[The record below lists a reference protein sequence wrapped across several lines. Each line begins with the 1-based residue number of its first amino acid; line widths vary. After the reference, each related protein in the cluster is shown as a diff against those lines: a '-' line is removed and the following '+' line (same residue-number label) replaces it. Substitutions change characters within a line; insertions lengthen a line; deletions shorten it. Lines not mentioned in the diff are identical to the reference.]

1 MATVLESITKKI
13 EELEAGQVRDYLGN
27 ETLNNSIVELLDP
40 REYKEFFRLDDLGIN
55 KSLKAC
61 AIEVKN
67 SECKLYY
74 LLDSALINTTLSC
87 KFQPIEVTKELPLAT
102 IDFLRVLSAK
112 KAPIELNIFID
123 KLHIIFEDTIPRPIK
138 NIDIEETDN
147 PTPKKRQKKEKPVA
161 KKYIL
166 ELPLRDLQEL
176 DKTILEFVEKIDVNS
191 AEDTE
196 PFNIPISLKHNSQDS
211 FYRILH
217 ATYGYYDDYG
227 NFNYSVI
234 SCNKNLTIDIIEFPI
249 IVGNSFIEE
258 RVVESNDYSEEE
270 EEEEEEVDE
279 LLKLSEPVDNIL
291 EEED

>member
-1 MATVLESITKKI
+1 MTTVLESVTKKI
-13 EELEAGQVRDYLGN
+13 EELEVGQVRDYPLGN
-27 ETLNNSIVELLDP
+27 ETPDNSIVELLDP
-40 REYKEFFRLDDLGIN
+40 RDYKEFFRLDDLGIN

-61 AIEVKN
+61 AIKIEN
-67 SECKLYY
+67 SECKVYY
-74 LLDSALINTTLSC
+74 LLDSALISTTLSC

-112 KAPIELNIFID
+112 KAPIELNIYKD
-123 KLHIIFEDTIPRPIK
+123 KLHIIFEDTIPKPIK
-138 NIDIEETDN
+138 SIDIEKTDK

-196 PFNIPISLKHNSQDS
+196 PFNIPISLKQYNSQDS

-227 NFNYSVI
+227 DFNYSVI
-234 SCNKNLTIDIIEFPI
+234 SCNKNLTIDIIEFPT
-249 IVGNSFIEE
+249 IVGKSFIEE
-258 RVVESNDYSEEE
+258 RVVELNNYSEEE
-270 EEEEEEVDE
+270 EEEVD
-279 LLKLSEPVDNIL
+279 
-291 EEED
+291 